1 MNSIHIKYTG
11 CLMVLLCTMVISL
24 VGNVYATPAPVVAT
38 LEPIMD
44 SLRTPV
50 KMALDNDGSIYVA
63 DPRSGGIVVLNQY
76 GQAQKVIPT
85 PKSPSSVALLNNYN
99 SIPGGKILVGQ
110 DDFVAVLDKDGVEI
124 AKLGSGIGQFVKT
137 AGIAVAPNG
146 TIYVVDA
153 GAYNVKVFSPSGSY
167 SSSIGSYGTLAN
179 QFLLPTAVTVIS
191 ETNNTRIAVVDTI
204 GGKVVIFDQAGNYK
218 TIGSLGTGPLR
229 FNYPVGVTFEYV
241 SGALYRMYVVDMF
254 QGQVQAIDPV
264 PTSGLFLS
272 YISSYGSKPG
282 NLLTPSDLLFDPVN
296 KRLLVANGMSN
307 IVIFGID
314 NGTNPTNTVA
324 PVLTI
329 DQASVTVN
337 APSIVLAG
345 TVDAG
350 CTLTSSA
357 NTPAI
362 TGAANFP
369 SASAWTILVE
379 GLQIGSNTISITAKN
394 SYGTTTTKTA
404 TVQYTPP
411 GTALSINSVP
421 SLTTLPSI
429 MLTGSTEPGSKVY
442 VSNAASS
449 VSGQAD
455 VAESGSW
462 TYNLTLTEGPN
473 SIDVA
478 AVRPGSAASYKSV
491 AITLDSQAPL
501 LTISASPDGS
511 SVADQIQ
518 NISGKALDPNL
529 AGVTVNGNAVPV
541 NNGLFS
547 YALSLVKGPNVITIA
562 ASDSLGHTSTTE
574 RTIIFEP
581 ALPVIS
587 IASPA
592 DGAFTNQQDVMISG
606 TVDQVASIKVNGISA
621 NPAGGHDWSATVK
634 LATGMNTIEV
644 TATDSY
650 GAIVNQKRT
659 IVYDATAPDITI
671 TSPTQDA
678 AVKSPGL
685 AIKGIVGDNNGIK
698 SIRATV
704 NGVDKL
710 ISLDNG
716 EFTLFADFAQEGT
729 YSVAISITDLADN
742 VSTAL
747 RTLVYDITPPALTV
761 DPVLVPY
768 PYTLS
773 GTVEVGANLV
783 VKDASGSLGL
793 VTVEDQHWNADLTGL
808 TYDAATLAVLATDAA
823 GNESLSRI
831 NVPVP
836 DGDIDVDG
844 RVTIKDALT
853 ILRLVVLDQA
863 PTTQQLAHGDV
874 GPLLDG
880 KVNPKGR
887 LEIVDAILILRKAL
901 GLSIW

>member
-1 MNSIHIKYTG
+1 
-11 CLMVLLCTMVISL
+11 
-24 VGNVYATPAPVVAT
+24 VAT
-38 LEPIMD
+38 LEPIID

-76 GQAQKVIPT
+76 GQAQKIIPT
-85 PKSPSSVALLNNYN
+85 PKSPCSVALLNNYN

-110 DDFVAVLDKDGVEI
+110 DDFVAVLDKDGVEV
-124 AKLGSGIGQFVKT
+124 AKLGSGAGQFIKT

-146 TIYVVDA
+146 SIYVVDA
-153 GAYNVKVFSPSGSY
+153 GAYNVKVFGPSGAY
-167 SSSIGSYGTLAN
+167 SSSFGSYGTLAN
-179 QFLLPTAVTVIS
+179 QFLLPTAVTVIPEAS
-191 ETNNTRIAVVDTI
+191 STKVAVVDTI
-204 GGKVVIFDQAGNYK
+204 GGKVVIFDQAGNFR
-218 TIGSLGTGPLR
+218 TIGTLGTGPLR

-241 SGALYRMYVVDMF
+241 NGALYRMYVVDMF

-324 PVLTI
+324 PVLTV
-329 DQASVTVN
+329 DQASVSVN
-337 APSIVLAG
+337 TPSIVLTG
-345 TVDAG
+345 TVDTDCA
-350 CTLTSSA
+350 LTASA
-357 NTPAI
+357 NTSAI
-362 TGAANFP
+362 TGAASFP
-369 SASAWTILVE
+369 SASTWAILVE
-379 GLQIGSNTISITAKN
+379 GLQIGSNTISVTAKN

-429 MLTGSTEPGSKVY
+429 VLTGSTEIGSKVY
-442 VSNAASS
+442 VSNAANS
-449 VSGQAD
+449 VSGQAE
-455 VAESGSW
+455 VAGNGSW
-462 TYNLTLTEGPN
+462 TCSLALVEGPN
-473 SIDVA
+473 GIDVA
-478 AVRPGSAASYKSV
+478 AVRPGAAASYKSI

-511 SVADQIQ
+511 SVTDQIQ

-529 AGVTVNGNAVPV
+529 GGVTVNGNTVPV

-562 ASDSLGHTSTTE
+562 ASDSLGHTATTV
-574 RTIIFEP
+574 RTITFEP
-581 ALPVIS
+581 ALPVITV
-587 IASPA
+587 AAPA
-592 DGAFTNQQDVMISG
+592 DGAFINQPDVTISG
-606 TVDQVASIKVNGISA
+606 TVDQVASVKVNGMSA
-621 NPAGGHDWSATVK
+621 NPAGGHDWSAAVK
-634 LATGMNTIEV
+634 LTAGMNTIDI

-659 IVYDATAPDITI
+659 LVYDATAPDITI

-685 AIKGIVGDNNGIK
+685 TIKGTVGDNTGIK
-698 SIRATV
+698 SIKASV

-710 ISLDNG
+710 ITLDNG

-729 YSVAISITDLADN
+729 YSVAVSITDLADN

-747 RTLVYDITPPALTV
+747 RTLVYDTTPPALMV

-773 GTVEVGANLV
+773 GTVEVGANIA

-793 VTVEDQHWNADLTGL
+793 ITVEDQSWHADLSGL
-808 TYDAATLAVLATDAA
+808 TYDSSTLAVQATDAA
-823 GNESLSRI
+823 GNVSLSRI
-831 NVPVP
+831 NMPVP

-853 ILRLVVLDQA
+853 VLRLVVLDKV

-901 GLSIW
+901 GLSFW